1 MHLSLLPQQQKAL
14 EIRLI
19 YLSLFLQLRKAFLLL
34 TCINLHAKAKA
45 RLYEALFQRNLISA
59 TKLSADVFSYTFPLL
74 NLHVVFAL
82 ALHHRFL
89 SLFRELIYFDVSQTG
104 IDQFRKSFARLVW
117 ISHSMIISREKDFGY
132 RSR

>member
-82 ALHHRFL
+82 ALHHRFSFL
-89 SLFRELIYFDVSQTG
+89 VPGINLLRRIADSHRPIPKIIRETRLDQPFD
-104 IDQFRKSFARLVW
+104 DNFE
-117 ISHSMIISREKDFGY
+117 RERFWV
-132 RSR
+132 